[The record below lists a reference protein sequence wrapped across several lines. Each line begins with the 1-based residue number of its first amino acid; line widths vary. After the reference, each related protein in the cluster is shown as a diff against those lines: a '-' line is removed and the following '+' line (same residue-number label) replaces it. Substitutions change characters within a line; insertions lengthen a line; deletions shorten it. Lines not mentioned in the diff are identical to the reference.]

1 MTVGAGNGNTWQR
14 AVRLGVAF
22 GVGVA
27 IALYAYLRV
36 VDPEPRMQRAREEA
50 VVREA
55 RSILRE
61 IVDSSGELQIV
72 DPLSPDRK
80 IGKVFIY
87 PSDDGWEVSGYYR
100 RDDADSWHPWLMQ
113 LDGDGL
119 LSSLLVQDGSTEM
132 GRRAAG
138 DERLTVRQ

>member
-1 MTVGAGNGNTWQR
+1 MTVVERNGNTWQR
-14 AVRLGVAF
+14 AARLLVAF
-22 GVGVA
+22 GIGIA
-27 IALYAYLRV
+27 IALYAYMRV

-61 IVDSSGELQIV
+61 FVDVSGELQIV
-72 DPLSPDRK
+72 DPLAPDRK

-87 PSDDGWEVSGYYR
+87 PSDGGWEVSGYYR

-113 LDGDGL
+113 LDGNGV
-119 LSSLLVQDGSTEM
+119 LSGLLVQDSSTEM

-138 DERLTVRQ
+138 DKRLTVRQ